1 MNIFICDDD
10 PNIISQISTYI
21 QEYFKKNK
29 LKCPTLIPC
38 CSGETL
44 LSNQQ
49 YPDIVFLDI
58 EMPGMSGITTATK
71 LKELNPHV
79 IIFIVTSFMEYL
91 DTAMEIHVFRYLNKP
106 IDKLRLFRNLK
117 DALRIYN
124 AHSLQIALETKAGIY
139 TVYTN
144 DIIFIEA
151 RERKITVYT
160 INGSYLSIHPMN
172 YWIDKLIGLSFFQT
186 HKSFLIN
193 LKYVCHF
200 NHDTVYLCD
209 NQFQAYLTRR
219 KYTLFKNTYLLY
231 LVSTK

>member
-10 PNIISQISTYI
+10 ENIINQLSTYI
-21 QEYFKKNK
+21 QEYFNKNK
-29 LKCPTLIPC
+29 LKCPTIIPC
-38 CSGETL
+38 CSGEALL
-44 LSNQQ
+44 LSRQH
-49 YPDIVFLDI
+49 PDIVFLDI

-91 DTAMEIHVFRYLNKP
+91 DSAMEILVFRYLNKP
-106 IDKLRLFRNLK
+106 IDKLRLIRNFK

-124 AHSLQIALETKAGIY
+124 SQSLQIAIETKAGVY
-139 TVYTN
+139 TVYTD

-151 RERKITVYT
+151 RDRKITVYT
-160 INGSYLSIHPMN
+160 TTGSYISVHSMN
-172 YWIDKLIGLSFFQT
+172 DWVNKLVGLSFFQT

-193 LKYVCHF
+193 FKYVCHF
-200 NHDTVYLCD
+200 THDTVYLYD

-231 LVSTK
+231 LNSTR